1 MERVTAWVVLGLG
14 TLVLLGGAVG
24 VVRGLRDGDG
34 VVAVLARLL
43 VVLVVVLAMRR
54 AARKVRAAGRS

>member
-34 VVAVLARLL
+34 VGAVLARLL